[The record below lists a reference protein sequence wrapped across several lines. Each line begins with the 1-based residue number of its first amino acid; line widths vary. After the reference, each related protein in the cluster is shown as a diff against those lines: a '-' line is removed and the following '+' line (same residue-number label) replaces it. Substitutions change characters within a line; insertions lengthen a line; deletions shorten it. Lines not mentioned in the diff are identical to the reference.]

1 MSFLSQKLA
10 CLLYKAADDGDVDPF
25 LVFQILGVTKDETK
39 MVSVNDQNHV
49 LTLPPPTWR
58 KSGKTA
64 KNSDVIP
71 GRAHRLQNG
80 SYPCR
85 MTTEMPFSA
94 RNLASM
100 YFYLLYNFLI

>member
-1 MSFLSQKLA
+1 MSFLHQKLA
-10 CLLYKAADDGDVDPF
+10 CLLYQAADDGDIDPF
-25 LVFQILGVTKDETK
+25 LVSRILGVTKDEAK
-39 MVSVNDQNHV
+39 MVRVNDQNRV

-64 KNSDVIP
+64 KNSDAIP

-80 SYPCR
+80 SYPYR
-85 MTTEMPFSA
+85 MTTEIPFSA

-100 YFYLLYNFLI
+100 HFYLLYNFLI